1 MHALARE
8 RTTRLD
14 FNRFYLN
21 YEVLVRSIV
30 RQFHFHDA
38 AADDLVQEIFIKAW
52 KGLDRLDNQAALTAW
67 LKVIARHECL
77 NEIKIRKKQ
86 RHLVS
91 VECVPDEVDAAPA
104 SEIFEMTLCQL
115 EEHLAVLHDLILNH
129 KDPLRQKVA
138 CLFYVEQRSIRDIS
152 VLMNMK
158 SNTVLSHLR
167 RFRLIITKA
176 MQRWM
181 MENGSL
187 S

>member
-8 RTTRLD
+8 RNTTLD

-38 AADDLVQEIFIKAW
+38 AVDDLVQEIFIKAW

-91 VECVPDEVDAAPA
+91 VECVADEVEQAPA
-104 SEIFEMTLCQL
+104 SEIFELTLFQL

-129 KDPLRQKVA
+129 KDPIRRNVA
-138 CLFYVEQRSIRDIS
+138 CLFYLEQRSIRDIS
-152 VLMNMK
+152 LILNLK

-167 RFRLIITKA
+167 RFRLIVTKA

-181 MENGSL
+181 LDNGSA